1 MNLSVFQHTGFKPA
15 SYQADQARISD
26 SMFDETEQPSMIKTP
41 ERRHDTLP
49 ISKTFRGRLPS
60 SGNVIRLKAKRCK
73 YSGLST
79 DKVEHTC
86 LLLCPMKAER

>member
-1 MNLSVFQHTGFKPA
+1 MLEKP
-15 SYQADQARISD
+15 DQVI
-26 SMFDETEQPSMIKTP
+26 MTNMIK
-41 ERRHDTLP
+41 RRHDTLP
-49 ISKTFRGRLPS
+49 ISKTFRSRLRSP
-60 SGNVIRLKAKRCK
+60 GNVIRLKAKCCK